1 VQSKV
6 FQKLG
11 IAAVLILAF
20 QGPALANGA
29 LAIDSNQGD
38 QYGFS
43 YNHPSMGAAEQRA
56 VSECGRG
63 CSVVL
68 RFSSGCAAYAADQAR
83 GSTAYGWATAGS
95 GGAAQNAAL
104 NECRQRGAGRANCT
118 VRAWGCNGR

>member
-1 VQSKV
+1 VQSKAIV
-6 FQKLG
+6 KL
-11 IAAVLILAF
+11 AVSAVLAL
-20 QGPALANGA
+20 GLSGHALANGA

-56 VSECGRG
+56 LSECGSG

-68 RFSSGCAAYAADQAR
+68 RFSSGCAAYAADQSR
-83 GSTAYGWATAGS
+83 GSSVYGWSQAGS
-95 GGAAQNAAL
+95 GGAAQSGAM
-104 NECRQRGAGRANCT
+104 NECRSRGGRSCQ